1 MTDQKLSLFQM
12 WCAPI
17 NIHILGIL
25 VLELKQSA
33 QKWGVLESKCL
44 DLFIMS
50 SVCTEHFVMWTNRA
64 IKFASHNPLFFSHLA
79 SICVHQQ
86 SACRTINTHPAQDG
100 RRLKHPELMIII
112 MFHLFNSSCYSFIAP
127 VHLHRWHPYV
137 MQLFCLVVSG
147 IAWAILYYIFLVF
160 AKDCTS
166 HFLRG
171 EMKTSL
177 NYISQ
182 NR

>member
-1 MTDQKLSLFQM
+1 M

-17 NIHILGIL
+17 NIHILGLL

-79 SICVHQQ
+79 SICVHQP
-86 SACRTINTHPAQDG
+86 SGCRTIKTHPALDG
-100 RRLKHPELMIII
+100 RRLKHPELMITI

-127 VHLHRWHPYV
+127 VHQWRPYV
-137 MQLFCLVVSG
+137 TQFFCLVLSG
-147 IAWAILYYIFLVF
+147 IAWATAIFFVF
-160 AKDCTS
+160 AKTARPI
-166 HFLRG
+166 FLEVKWRLLLSIISV
-171 EMKTSL
+171 KTGKIILPSK
-177 NYISQ
+177 
-182 NR
+182 